1 MKKSLKSIGYGLYFL
16 IQIITGLS
24 LPILA
29 ILYFL
34 CNQAAMVNLL
44 AILLILIPYIGF
56 FTIITLYYGIMGLS
70 SLIRGRKVENLELFP
85 WEKRLKTSSLIA
97 RKQLTVGIVL
107 VIGFLFMT
115 VIDYFQPVSLFTL
128 VIIPLVLVMGGYSLI
143 FFLNFLSFLIQKIS
157 IKRNIKQKNWQQ
169 ISACHLPGSIT
180 ILFVLLLF
188 IPLAIPTYFLNDPQF
203 SDGLSLQ
210 KDLFIGGQEGYK
222 TYRIPSLLIV
232 PKGAQLNNSE
242 ILEDDLVLAF
252 CEGRKYNTLDT
263 GEIDIVMK
271 RSEDGG
277 DIWSDLEVLVES
289 GNNFDNIKYGNQ
301 MTLFDN
307 ETGTIFLLY
316 LYHNYNSGET
326 GNFVIQSEDGGKDW
340 SSPKSI
346 DVNPLS
352 SGHGIQLKYGVN
364 KGRLLATSFVGES
377 GNSAAA
383 IYSDD
388 HGKTWKNGKDIG
400 GGDEC
405 EAIETVDGRIYMTLR
420 KNAPLGTFAPD
431 HRQYAWSEDGGK
443 TWSEPK
449 EEKDLPTPICLGSI
463 IRLTDNITY
472 EENRILF
479 SNPADYVDRAKMTV
493 RLSYDECESWNEGKL
508 IYDGPSGYSQ
518 VGVHHDKT
526 I

>member
-97 RKQLTVGIVL
+97 RKQLIVGIVL

-210 KDLFIGGQEGYK
+210 KDLFIG
-222 TYRIPSLLIV
+222 
-232 PKGAQLNNSE
+232 
-242 ILEDDLVLAF
+242 
-252 CEGRKYNTLDT
+252 
-263 GEIDIVMK
+263 
-271 RSEDGG
+271 
-277 DIWSDLEVLVES
+277 
-289 GNNFDNIKYGNQ
+289 
-301 MTLFDN
+301 
-307 ETGTIFLLY
+307 
-316 LYHNYNSGET
+316 
-326 GNFVIQSEDGGKDW
+326 
-340 SSPKSI
+340 
-346 DVNPLS
+346 
-352 SGHGIQLKYGVN
+352 
-364 KGRLLATSFVGES
+364 
-377 GNSAAA
+377 
-383 IYSDD
+383 
-388 HGKTWKNGKDIG
+388 
-400 GGDEC
+400 
-405 EAIETVDGRIYMTLR
+405 
-420 KNAPLGTFAPD
+420 
-431 HRQYAWSEDGGK
+431 
-443 TWSEPK
+443 
-449 EEKDLPTPICLGSI
+449 
-463 IRLTDNITY
+463 
-472 EENRILF
+472 
-479 SNPADYVDRAKMTV
+479 
-493 RLSYDECESWNEGKL
+493 
-508 IYDGPSGYSQ
+508 
-518 VGVHHDKT
+518 
-526 I
+526 